1 MLFFS
6 WISSLFFFHSW
17 NSSQLISL
25 KGLVDTLYLISIYEY
40 FLIDSVGREETL
52 AISTLLSLQLDKED
66 VQKRLIDQIVNDKQV
81 VKESCLL
88 IKWITFK
95 FELLANFFRTI
106 RA

>member
-1 MLFFS
+1 M
-6 WISSLFFFHSW
+6 
-17 NSSQLISL
+17 ISL

-81 VKESCLL
+81 VK
-88 IKWITFK
+88 
-95 FELLANFFRTI
+95 
-106 RA
+106 

>member
-1 MLFFS
+1 M
-6 WISSLFFFHSW
+6 
-17 NSSQLISL
+17 ISL

-88 IKWITFK
+88 IK
-95 FELLANFFRTI
+95 
-106 RA
+106 